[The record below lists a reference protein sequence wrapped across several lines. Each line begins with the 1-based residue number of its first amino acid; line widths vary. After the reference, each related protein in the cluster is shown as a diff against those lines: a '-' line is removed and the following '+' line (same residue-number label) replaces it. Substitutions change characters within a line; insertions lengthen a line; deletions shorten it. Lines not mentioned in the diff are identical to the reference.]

1 MMNGKQR
8 SPDDTSE
15 KHTKSKTR
23 TKRPKKQP
31 IVFQA
36 LDWRDCHMMLEE
48 ADENDSD
55 EDNAVD
61 EETSKKM
68 GHYVIRVF
76 GRTLPSPE
84 YPQGQSIYCEIT
96 EYTPFFYIKSQG
108 DPDERELKKYAE
120 SIIAKCS
127 RTYKPYLEEV
137 KIVEK
142 CLFGGFED
150 GKKHKLIQLKF
161 SNFFAMK
168 HFIYLLKNPND
179 PIRHGPRRAIVK
191 FDQYESNLDP
201 ILRAIHIMDVNSTG
215 WLSINPED
223 YEVLP
228 SDVSTCP
235 INIRCTW
242 DCVNKYDNDSI
253 SQYRI
258 LSFDL
263 ECTSADGSFPQP
275 QRPADKIIQIGN
287 TFSFYGQKEC
297 YKKVIFTLDECA
309 PIEDVTV
316 ISFREERDMLLAWRK
331 LIEEDDPDIITG
343 YNIKGFDFNYLYE
356 RAKLLGVSERFEYF
370 HRVKDVKSEF
380 IIKDLSSA
388 ALGENKLKYYQMDG
402 RVLIDLLKVAR
413 RDYALDSYK
422 LDNLASVFIKEK
434 IKNIYNKDNIHEC
447 TDENVLKLF
456 HKALPTYK
464 NYLVDFIKT
473 KNESKFGT
481 KSDIVRLINDKLEKI
496 KTKLNSHNNVKTTK
510 YDAHDVYSDSDN
522 SDNESL
528 STNHV
533 THHGHHKF
541 AFTAEMTLNEILTNS
556 KFKELYTKLEA
567 ANLSQDL
574 AAMKYELDNL
584 TRDYK
589 KTERAADLLDENIT
603 VLAIKSAD
611 DFALK
616 NYIKI
621 KIDDNILESDYK
633 SGKKFLIL
641 DIDKTNNLLKV
652 MGHVDF
658 TDINGDKSVC
668 LVKDDM
674 EPRDIFVL
682 QNGFSEDRRIIA
694 EYCLQ
699 DCTLCNRLIQK
710 LQIVT
715 NNMAMASVCHV
726 PFQYIFFRGQG
737 IKCYSLVAKNCRQL
751 NYVIPTLE
759 KAQDVA
765 GYEGA
770 TVLVPKAGM
779 YFSPVVVLDYAS
791 LYPSSMIERNLSHE
805 MIVTNEKYNNLP
817 NYRYH
822 DITYN
827 SNTWEFKFVDNRSLN
842 LTYIDETKNAFKVYD
857 HAGKEKTI
865 SKSLL
870 REPPKPLTIKCRFA
884 QKMET
889 TPDGKTNYLL
899 GIIPQILHNL
909 LEERRWVRK
918 KIKFKTYTM
927 KDGTEFAGL
936 SVFEDETNMT
946 IMDKN
951 KQKLTLV
958 KADIVGKRDTYDMF
972 MKAILDGMQLALK
985 VTANSLYGQ
994 IGAQT
999 SPIYL
1004 KNIAAC
1010 TTATGRERLHFA
1022 MKFIKEFHPDC
1033 EVIYGDTDS
1042 IFVDFKL
1049 KDENGRIRTDA
1060 QARVDAMKLGEAASA
1075 AVKKVLPYPHDL
1087 EYDKTLHP
1095 FIILTKKRYVGH
1107 LYEEDPNDYH
1117 LKSMGIAL
1125 KRRDYAP
1132 IVKVIYGGMINILL
1146 EEKDKVKALQFLDNS
1161 LKKLMNGEYPLDF
1174 FILSKSL
1181 KSTYKNPN
1189 SQPHVALATRMGERD
1204 PGSKPQV
1211 NDRVQFVYIET
1222 KKKVTHQGDR
1232 VEHVDYVKENNLKV
1246 DYLFYLT
1253 NQIEKPI
1260 TQVLSVIIDKPKAIF
1275 EKYKM
1280 LEDNRRKGRTMITK
1294 EFLEDSD
1301 GDLSDDSENLS
1312 YDSGESDDEDDDF
1325 DDDDE

>member
-1 MMNGKQR
+1 MS
-8 SPDDTSE
+8 SPPKP
-15 KHTKSKTR
+15 KHK
-23 TKRPKKQP
+23 PKPKAKPRKLP

-36 LDWRDCHMMLEE
+36 LDWKDCHMIM
-48 ADENDSD
+48 DEDEDEGNDEDSD
-55 EDNAVD
+55 EERVMD

-68 GHYVIRVF
+68 GSYVIRVF
-76 GRTLPSPE
+76 GRTLPTPE
-84 YPQGQSIYCEIT
+84 NPSGQSIYCEIT
-96 EYTPFFYIKSQG
+96 DYTPFFYIKAQG
-108 DPDERELKKYAE
+108 EPDERTLKQYAE

-127 RTYKPYLEEV
+127 KTYKQYIDGV

-142 CLFGGFED
+142 CIFGGFEN

-161 SNFFAMK
+161 TNYFAMK
-168 HFIYLLKNPND
+168 HFIYLLKNTTD

-191 FDQYESNLDP
+191 FEQFESNLDP

-215 WLSINPED
+215 WLTVAPEN
-223 YEVLP
+223 YHLLP

-235 INIRCTW
+235 VNIRCSW
-242 DCVNKYDNDSI
+242 EDVSKYDNDTI
-253 SQYRI
+253 SPYRI

-263 ECTSADGSFPQP
+263 ECTSGDGSFPQP
-275 QRPADKIIQIGN
+275 QRPSDKIIQIGN
-287 TFSFYGQKEC
+287 TFSLYGQKEC
-297 YKKVIFTLDECA
+297 YKKVIFTLNDCA
-309 PIEDVTV
+309 PIDDVTV
-316 ISFREERDMLLAWRK
+316 VSFKEEREMLLAWKR

-343 YNIKGFDFNYLYE
+343 YNIFGFDFNYMYE
-356 RAKLLGVSERFEYF
+356 RAKLLGISERFEYF
-370 HRVKDVKSEF
+370 HRVRDAKSEF
-380 IIKDLSSA
+380 VIKDLSSA

-402 RVLIDLLKVAR
+402 RILIDLLKVAR
-413 RDYALDSYK
+413 RDYALGSYK
-422 LDNLASVFIKEK
+422 LDSLAAVFIKEK
-434 IKNIYNKDNIHEC
+434 IKDVVTKDTIETC
-447 TDENVLKLF
+447 SDENV
-456 HKALPTYK
+456 KAFYNRPLPNYK

-473 KNESKFGT
+473 KNQSKFGT
-481 KSDIVRLINDKLEKI
+481 KSDIVKLINDKLEKI
-496 KTKLNSHNNVKTTK
+496 KTKLSSSTKVTKTK
-510 YDAHDVYSDSDN
+510 YDANDVYSDSDD
-522 SDNESL
+522 SDYENTMTE
-528 STNHV
+528 H
-533 THHGHHKF
+533 THTYKF
-541 AFTAEMTLNEILTNS
+541 SFTDDMALNDILTHPR
-556 KFKELYTKLEA
+556 FKDLYRKLEES
-567 ANLSQDL
+567 NLSQDL
-574 AAMKYELDNL
+574 AAMKYELDTL

-589 KTERAADLLDENIT
+589 KTERVAELLDENIT
-603 VLAIKSAD
+603 ILSIKSAD

-621 KIDDNILESDYK
+621 SIDDNILESDYK

-641 DIDKTNNLLKV
+641 DIDKKNNLLKV
-652 MGHVDF
+652 MGHIDLTGV
-658 TDINGDKSVC
+658 NGDKFVC

-779 YFSPVVVLDYAS
+779 YTSPIVVLDYAS

-817 NYRYH
+817 DYRYH
-822 DITYN
+822 DISYN
-827 SNTWEFKFVDNRSLN
+827 SNTWEFKLVDNKVLH
-842 LTYIDETKNAFKVYD
+842 LTYQDETKNEYKVID
-857 HAGKEKTI
+857 HSGKEKLI
-865 SKSLL
+865 SKTLL
-870 REPPKPLTIKCRFA
+870 KEPPKPLTINCRFA
-884 QKMET
+884 QKIEV
-889 TPDGKTNYLL
+889 TPEGKTNYLL

-918 KIKFKTYTM
+918 KIKFKTFSM
-927 KDGTEFAGL
+927 KDGSEYAGL
-936 SVFEDETNMT
+936 TVFEDDTNMV
-946 IMDKN
+946 IMDKD

-958 KADIVGKRDTYDMF
+958 KSDIVGKRDTYDAF
-972 MKAILDGMQLALK
+972 MKAILDGLQLALK

-999 SPIYL
+999 SPIYM

-1022 MKFIKEFHPDC
+1022 MNFIKDYHPGC

-1049 KDENGRIRTDA
+1049 KDAEGRIRTDA
-1060 QARVDAMKLGEAASA
+1060 QARIDAMKLGEEASA
-1075 AVKKVLPYPHDL
+1075 AVKKILPYPHDL

-1107 LYEEDPNDYH
+1107 LYEEDPHDFH

-1146 EEKDKVKALQFLDNS
+1146 EEKDKHKALQFVDSS
-1161 LKKLMNGEYPLDF
+1161 LQKLMNGEFPLDLF
-1174 FILSKSL
+1174 VLSKSL
-1181 KSTYKNPN
+1181 KGTYKNPN
-1189 SQPHVALATRMGERD
+1189 GQPHVALATRMGERD

-1222 KKKVTHQGDR
+1222 KKKVTLQGDR

-1260 TQVLSVIIDKPKAIF
+1260 TQVLSVITDKPRAIF
-1275 EKYKM
+1275 DKYKI
-1280 LEDNRRKGRTMITK
+1280 LEDNRRKGRTQISNK
-1294 EFLEDSD
+1294 YLEYSDDDFSEDSD
-1301 GDLSDDSENLS
+1301 NLS
-1312 YDSGESDDEDDDF
+1312 YDSEEENDMSDDD
-1325 DDDDE
+1325 